1 MSDVIKGTKIIKNRV
16 LFEHSPDSISAKK
29 KKRVGKRDAGSLD
42 FTKTISTE
50 VENLKESLSHYI
62 QQQADSREK
71 ELEDV
76 SRTAEEK
83 GYQAGFDAAVEK
95 ERSER
100 LTAIDMLL
108 KDAKQKSKNAM
119 RGLEL
124 KVIGLAV
131 HIAEQITRRSIAEYP
146 EITEEIITETMTHL
160 IGSETV
166 ILKVSEEDFKTINAR
181 YDKWL
186 NMSGSSKEFRIE
198 VERRLKPGDCLIE
211 TEGGII
217 DAAVANRLEML
228 AEELAKVSS

>member
-1 MSDVIKGTKIIKNRV
+1 MSDVIKGAKIIKNRV
-16 LFEHSPDSISAKK
+16 LFKHSPDSFSVKK
-29 KKRVGKRDAGSLD
+29 KKRAGKRDAGSLD
-42 FTKTISTE
+42 FIKTISTE
-50 VENLKESLSHYI
+50 VENLKESLSHHI

-71 ELEDV
+71 ELEEV
-76 SRTAEEK
+76 SRTADEK

-108 KDAKQKSKNAM
+108 KEAKKKSKHAI

-131 HIAEQITRRSIAEYP
+131 HLAERITRRSTAEYP
-146 EITEEIITETMTHL
+146 EITEEIITETMSHL
-160 IGSETV
+160 ISSETV

-186 NMSGSSKEFRIE
+186 NLSGNTKEFRIE
-198 VERRLKPGDCLIE
+198 VERRLKQGDCLIE

-217 DAAVANRLEML
+217 DAAVANRLETI
-228 AEELAKVSS
+228 AEEIVKVSS

>member
-1 MSDVIKGTKIIKNRV
+1 MSDVIKGTKVVKNKV
-16 LFEHSPDSISAKK
+16 LLEHSPDSISEKK
-29 KKRVGKRDAGSLD
+29 KKLAGKHDPGSLD
-42 FTKTISTE
+42 FVKTISSE
-50 VENLKESLSHYI
+50 VENLKDSLSHHI
-62 QQQADSREK
+62 QQQTESREN
-71 ELEDV
+71 ELEEV

-83 GYQAGFDAAVEK
+83 GFQAGFDAAVEK

-108 KDAKQKSKNAM
+108 KEAKNKSKHAV

-131 HIAEQITRRSIAEYP
+131 HLAEQITRRSITEFP

-160 IGSETV
+160 IGSEIV
-166 ILKVSEEDFKTINAR
+166 ILKVSEDDFKKINAR

-186 NMSGSSKEFRIE
+186 NMAGSSKEFRIE
-198 VERRLKPGDCLIE
+198 VERRLKAGDCLIE

>member
-1 MSDVIKGTKIIKNRV
+1 MSDVIKGAKIIKNRV
-16 LFEHSPDSISAKK
+16 LFEHSPDSISVKK
-29 KKRVGKRDAGSLD
+29 KKRAVKRDAGSLD
-42 FTKTISTE
+42 FIKTISTE
-50 VENLKESLSHYI
+50 VENLKESLSHHI
-62 QQQADSREK
+62 QLQADSREK
-71 ELEDV
+71 ELEEV
-76 SRTAEEK
+76 SRTADEK

-108 KDAKQKSKNAM
+108 KEAKKKSKHAI

-131 HIAEQITRRSIAEYP
+131 HLAERIIRRSTAEYP
-146 EITEEIITETMTHL
+146 EITEEIITETMSHL

-198 VERRLKPGDCLIE
+198 VESRLKQGDCLIE

-217 DAAVANRLEML
+217 DAAVANRLETI
-228 AEELAKVSS
+228 AEELVKVSS